1 MIKNKTLHYIIM
13 ISAILFITGCNN
25 AQPKPLYVYGDYSS
39 RYYTLKKEPSP
50 ASAIELQKSIER
62 AIKNVNGSSSGRVAP
77 GMYANLGYLYL
88 KNGKTDKA
96 IANFQKEKEIYPE
109 STYFMNRM
117 INKIEINNGANND

>member
-1 MIKNKTLHYIIM
+1 MIKNKILHYIIM
-13 ISAILFITGCNN
+13 ISAILFIIGCNN
-25 AQPKPLYVYGDYSS
+25 TQPKPLYVYGDYSS

-50 ASAIELQKSIER
+50 TSAIELQKSIQR

-109 STYFMNRM
+109 SIYFMNKM
-117 INKIEINNGANND
+117 INKIEINNRANND